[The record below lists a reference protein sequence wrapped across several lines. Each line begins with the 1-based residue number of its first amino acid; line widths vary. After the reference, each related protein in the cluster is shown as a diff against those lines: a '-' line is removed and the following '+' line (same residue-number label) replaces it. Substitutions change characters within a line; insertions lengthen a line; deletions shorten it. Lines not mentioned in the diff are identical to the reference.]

1 MEYTARNLM
10 LCSAC
15 GKQVDD
21 RSPFC
26 SSCGA
31 PVARVAPRS
40 NTKLVVIIVVAL
52 VAVFALFA
60 IGGIVAAVAIPRFAG
75 AQTRAQEMVAIQN
88 IRMIGSA
95 QVQYYS
101 QFGRYARN
109 LSELGPSSTGLI
121 PADLAAGTKGGYT
134 FTLRSSPTGYTLN
147 ANPVK
152 YGTTGR
158 RTFFFDES
166 MVIRA
171 NSGPEPATAAS
182 KELNQP

>member
-1 MEYTARNLM
+1 M

-31 PVARVAPRS
+31 PVGRAAPRS

-60 IGGIVAAVAIPRFAG
+60 IGGIVAAVAVPRFAG

-88 IRMIGSA
+88 IKLIASA

-101 QFGRYARN
+101 LYGHYARN
-109 LSELGPSSTGLI
+109 LSELGPPSSGPPGPLSADLI
-121 PADLAAGTKGGYT
+121 PADLAAGTRGGYT
-134 FTLRSSPTGYTLN
+134 FILRSSPTGYTLN

-166 MVIRA
+166 MVIRVNA
-171 NSGPEPATAAS
+171 GPGPATVSS
-182 KELNQP
+182 KELYQP